1 MIRWKQAADGF
12 PDFGLTFGNP
22 DFVAYAKAYGVKGS
36 RVESTDGLA
45 PALET
50 AFAGGGVHLVT
61 VPIDYSEN
69 MRVLVDELR
78 AHASKNG
85 GQS

>member
-1 MIRWKQAADGF
+1 M
-12 PDFGLTFGNP
+12 
-22 DFVAYAKAYGVKGS
+22 
-36 RVESTDGLA
+36 ESADGLA

>member
-1 MIRWKQAADGF
+1 
-12 PDFGLTFGNP
+12 
-22 DFVAYAKAYGVKGS
+22 
-36 RVESTDGLA
+36 VESADGLA

-50 AFAGGGVHLVT
+50 AFGSGGIQLVT
-61 VPIDYSEN
+61 VPVDYSEN

-78 AHASKNG
+78 ADASEHG